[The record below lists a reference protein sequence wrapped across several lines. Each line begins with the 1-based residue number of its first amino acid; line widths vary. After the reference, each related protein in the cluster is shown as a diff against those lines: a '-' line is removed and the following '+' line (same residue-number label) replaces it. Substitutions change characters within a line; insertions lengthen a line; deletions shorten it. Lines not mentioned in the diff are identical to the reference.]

1 MNYLTC
7 DLTNTASLLEDF
19 IDRRFYYEEKIS
31 YKILSPSPE
40 FKHAICKVMGLI
52 YLLFTKSS
60 IVELIY

>member
-7 DLTNTASLLEDF
+7 DLTNTASLLEGF

-52 YLLFTKSS
+52 YLLFT
-60 IVELIY
+60 